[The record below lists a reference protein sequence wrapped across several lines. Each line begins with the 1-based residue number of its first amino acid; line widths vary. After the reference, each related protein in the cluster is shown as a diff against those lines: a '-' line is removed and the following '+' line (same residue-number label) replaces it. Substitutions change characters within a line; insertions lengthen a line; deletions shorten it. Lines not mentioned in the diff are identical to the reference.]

1 MAIGDPIDLGRRRAD
16 TWVKRFDAPNGKDAI
31 ESDLL
36 RAPLFEVDFQRSWFW
51 NLWLAMTLR
60 LRRSGRGIGLRPERY
75 GILGL
80 ADRFNDVFRVGVG
93 SAGAGVEVP
102 YSHLALVAGFAL
114 PKNPEDV
121 AGDVQLKLDSL
132 WRQYVD
138 PIVGIRVAL
147 YPDPERDDGRLSLF
161 LGQGVFVPSPDERPI
176 GRVEVTLAE
185 GSGEPVEPSLP
196 DGRPAGLYR
205 GQFCLAMAD
214 SAERSPAICSLLD
227 DRCHIYLLQ
236 FKQSNEWRAERVSGG
251 VHLLPLALDTIGAH
265 DTRPD
270 VRGVEPPEGYDCA
283 FEILRD
289 GAHYLNVRVIRDT
302 QGSALLK
309 HRPRGTD
316 VAYEV
321 IGLLAPDRRSFG
333 RQIDR
338 WWLDL
343 DAEGRLIASASGT
356 PAKTIIFADG
366 AAETYLWR
374 TNRFQAASDP
384 AFFVEPC
391 RIGDRD
397 RTIVGRADRSA
408 LGFLIPPA
416 TPRNVGFDGITR
428 GLFQLDWLD
437 YAGAVEPVLGE
448 PVRLAA
454 ASASLLADIA
464 TAQVPGV
471 EDASKLEPGREF
483 FIGPLRVRVSRG
495 QELA

>member
-1 MAIGDPIDLGRRRAD
+1 MAIGDPIDIGRHPAD
-16 TWVKRFDAPNGKDAI
+16 TWVKRFDARNGKDAI
-31 ESDLL
+31 QNDLL
-36 RAPLFEVDFQRSWFW
+36 RDPLFEVDFPRSWFW

-60 LRRSGRGIGLRPERY
+60 LRRRGWGVGLRPERY

-102 YSHLALVAGFAL
+102 YAHLALVAGFAL
-114 PKNPEDV
+114 PKNREDV

-132 WRQYVD
+132 WRQYLD
-138 PIVGIRVAL
+138 PIVGMRVAL
-147 YPDPERDDGRLSLF
+147 YPDTERDDGRLSLF
-161 LGQGVFVPSPDERPI
+161 LGQGVFVPSPEERPI

-185 GSGEPVEPSLP
+185 GSAEPVEPTLP

-205 GQFCLAMAD
+205 GQSCLAMAD
-214 SAERSPAICSLLD
+214 SAERSPAICNLLD
-227 DRCHIYLLQ
+227 DPCHIYLLQ
-236 FKQSNEWRAERVSGG
+236 FKHSNEWRAERVSGG

-265 DTRPD
+265 ETRPD

-289 GAHYLNVRVIRDT
+289 GTHYLNVRVIRDI
-302 QGSALLK
+302 QGSALLNR
-309 HRPRGTD
+309 RPPRAD

-333 RQIDR
+333 RQIHR
-338 WWLDL
+338 WWIDL
-343 DAEGRLIASASGT
+343 DVEGRLIASASGT
-356 PAKTIIFADG
+356 PAKTIIFAGG
-366 AAETYLWR
+366 AAETYIWR
-374 TNRFQAASDP
+374 TNRFQAGSDP
-384 AFFVEPC
+384 GIVAEPC

-397 RTIVGRADRSA
+397 RTLVGRADRSA

-416 TPRNVGFDGITR
+416 TSRNVGFDGITH

-448 PVRLAA
+448 PVRLAG
-454 ASASLLADIA
+454 ASASALADTGTI
-464 TAQVPGV
+464 QVPGAA
-471 EDASKLEPGREF
+471 DASKLEPGREL

-495 QELA
+495 QALA

>member
-1 MAIGDPIDLGRRRAD
+1 MAIGDPIDLGRRRTD
-16 TWVKRFDAPNGKDAI
+16 TWIKRFDAPNGKDAI
-31 ESDLL
+31 RSDML
-36 RAPLFEVDFQRSWFW
+36 RDSVFEVDFPRSWFW
-51 NLWLAMTLR
+51 NLWSAVTLR

-93 SAGAGVEVP
+93 STGAGVEVP
-102 YSHLALVAGFAL
+102 YAHLALVAGFPL
-114 PKNPEDV
+114 PINPEDV
-121 AGDVQLKLDSL
+121 AGDIQMKLDSL

-138 PIVGIRVAL
+138 PIVGVRVAL

-161 LGQGVFVPSPDERPI
+161 LGQGVFVPSPDEQPI

-185 GSGEPVEPSLP
+185 GSAEPIEPSLP

-214 SAERSPAICSLLD
+214 SAERSPAVCSLLD
-227 DRCHIYLLQ
+227 DRCHVYLLQ

-251 VHLLPLALDTIGAH
+251 AHLLPVATDAIGAH

-289 GAHYLNVRVIRDT
+289 GAHHLNVRVIRDT

-309 HRPRGTD
+309 HAPVKTNI
-316 VAYEV
+316 AYEV

-338 WWLDL
+338 WWIDL
-343 DAEGRLIASASGT
+343 DAEGKLIASASGT
-356 PAKTIIFADG
+356 PAKTIIFADRT
-366 AAETYLWR
+366 AETYLWR
-374 TNRFQAASDP
+374 TNRFQAGSDP
-384 AFFVEPC
+384 AFFIEPR

-397 RTIVGRADRSA
+397 RSMVGRVDRNA
-408 LGFLIPPA
+408 LGFLIPP
-416 TPRNVGFDGITR
+416 PVSRNVGFDGITR

-437 YAGAVEPVLGE
+437 FSGAVEPVLGE

-454 ASASLLADIA
+454 ASASTLADLTSA
-464 TAQVPGV
+464 RVPGI
-471 EDASKLEPGREF
+471 EDASKMEPGREF
-483 FIGPLRVRVSRG
+483 FIGPLCVRVSR

>member
-1 MAIGDPIDLGRRRAD
+1 
-16 TWVKRFDAPNGKDAI
+16 
-31 ESDLL
+31 
-36 RAPLFEVDFQRSWFW
+36 
-51 NLWLAMTLR
+51 
-60 LRRSGRGIGLRPERY
+60 
-75 GILGL
+75 
-80 ADRFNDVFRVGVG
+80 
-93 SAGAGVEVP
+93 
-102 YSHLALVAGFAL
+102 
-114 PKNPEDV
+114 
-121 AGDVQLKLDSL
+121 
-132 WRQYVD
+132 
-138 PIVGIRVAL
+138 
-147 YPDPERDDGRLSLF
+147 
-161 LGQGVFVPSPDERPI
+161 
-176 GRVEVTLAE
+176 
-185 GSGEPVEPSLP
+185 
-196 DGRPAGLYR
+196 
-205 GQFCLAMAD
+205 
-214 SAERSPAICSLLD
+214 
-227 DRCHIYLLQ
+227 
-236 FKQSNEWRAERVSGG
+236 
-251 VHLLPLALDTIGAH
+251 
-265 DTRPD
+265 
-270 VRGVEPPEGYDCA
+270 
-283 FEILRD
+283 
-289 GAHYLNVRVIRDT
+289 
-302 QGSALLK
+302 
-309 HRPRGTD
+309 
-316 VAYEV
+316 V

-374 TNRFQAASDP
+374 TNRFQAGSDP

-416 TPRNVGFDGITR
+416 APRNVGFDGITR

>member
-1 MAIGDPIDLGRRRAD
+1 MAIGDPIDFRRRPAD
-16 TWVKRFDAPNGKDAI
+16 TWVKRFDAHNGRNAI

-36 RAPLFEVDFQRSWFW
+36 HDPVFEVDFPRSWFW
-51 NLWLAMTLR
+51 NLWLAVTLR
-60 LRRSGRGIGLRPERY
+60 LRRRGGGIGLRPERY
-75 GILGL
+75 GIVGL
-80 ADRFNDVFRVGVG
+80 VDRFNDVFRVGVG

-102 YSHLALVAGFAL
+102 YPHLALVAGFAF
-114 PKNPEDV
+114 PKNREDV

-132 WRQYVD
+132 WRRYLD

-147 YPDPERDDGRLSLF
+147 YADRERDDGRLSLF
-161 LGQGVFVPSPDERPI
+161 LGHGVFVPSPDERPI

-185 GSGEPVEPSLP
+185 GSAEPVEPTLP

-227 DRCHIYLLQ
+227 DRSHIYLLQ

-251 VHLLPLALDTIGAH
+251 VHLLPLALDNIGAH

-289 GAHYLNVRVIRDT
+289 GMHYVDVRVIRDIR
-302 QGSALLK
+302 GSALLNQ
-309 HRPRGTD
+309 RPPTD

-321 IGLLAPDRRSFG
+321 IGLLAPDRQSFG
-333 RQIDR
+333 RQIHR
-338 WWLDL
+338 WWIDL

-366 AAETYLWR
+366 AAETYIWR
-374 TNRFQAASDP
+374 TNRFQAGSDP

-391 RIGDRD
+391 RIGGRD
-397 RTIVGRADRSA
+397 RTLVGRADRSA

-416 TPRNVGFDGITR
+416 TPRNVGFDGMTH

-454 ASASLLADIA
+454 ASASALADAA
-464 TAQVPGV
+464 TARVPSA
-471 EDASKLEPGREF
+471 EDSSKLERGREF
-483 FIGPLRVRVSRG
+483 FIGPLCVRVSRSRD
-495 QELA
+495 LT